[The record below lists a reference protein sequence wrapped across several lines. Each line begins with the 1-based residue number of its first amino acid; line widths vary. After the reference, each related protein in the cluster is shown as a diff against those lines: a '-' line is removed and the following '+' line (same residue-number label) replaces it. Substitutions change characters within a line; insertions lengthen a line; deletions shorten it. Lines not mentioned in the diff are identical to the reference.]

1 MKLCVLICG
10 EERCIDLVLENIQ
23 ETFSDS
29 RIDIITCLNIDPN
42 NKNIQHPSIIQKL
55 YLKDIHDNDYRNSLN
70 YSYKISKG
78 IKSISNQYDAYMI
91 VRTDFIFNQKID
103 LEVLDN
109 NKLYF
114 AKKSINQ
121 FTHQE
126 LNKIPEGIIISKNY
140 LQIQL
145 LLGLYE
151 FNRSHTNY
159 LDLVLF
165 QYLQLLEIDYE
176 LLNVDY
182 KLILSQCNIIAIAGD
197 SGSGKSSL
205 IKVLELLFNNDHLVL
220 ETDRYHKWERG
231 DSNYQKYT
239 HLNPYANHLE
249 KMYDDVYNLKIG
261 NKIYQVDYDHSS
273 GKFTP
278 KQKIESKSNVML
290 CGLHTIYERKMNNLA
305 DLRIFIDTDRE
316 LVKKWKIQRDVY
328 ERGYSI
334 EKVLKSIESRN
345 QDYFDH
351 ILPQKENADIIIN
364 YYEEN
369 EDLKCKLLITKDL
382 GCKIYKYLL
391 NDYSMIFKDDYLV
404 IQLDN
409 IEIKDENVTKIFME
423 HQQFFQKNFLKEI
436 FYILYMLLC

>member
-1 MKLCVLICG
+1 
-10 EERCIDLVLENIQ
+10 LE
-23 ETFSDS
+23 T
-29 RIDIITCLNIDPN
+29 
-42 NKNIQHPSIIQKL
+42 
-55 YLKDIHDNDYRNSLN
+55 
-70 YSYKISKG
+70 
-78 IKSISNQYDAYMI
+78 
-91 VRTDFIFNQKID
+91 
-103 LEVLDN
+103 LDN

-121 FTHQE
+121 FTFQE

-165 QYLQLLEIDYE
+165 QYLHLMEINYE

-182 KLILSQCNIIAIAGD
+182 KLILFKCNIIAIAGN

-205 IKVLELLFNNDHLVL
+205 IKVLKLLFNNDNLVL

-231 DSNYQKYT
+231 DFNYQIYT

-278 KQKIESKSNVML
+278 KQKIESKSNLML
-290 CGLHTIYERKMNNLA
+290 CGLHTIYEKKMSNLIN
-305 DLRIFIDTDRE
+305 LKIFIDTDRE
-316 LVKKWKIQRDVY
+316 LVKKWKVQRDVY

-334 EKVLKSIESRN
+334 EKVLKSIETRN
-345 QDYFDH
+345 QDYLDH

-369 EDLKCKLLITKDL
+369 EDLKCKLLITKDI
-382 GCKIYKYLL
+382 GCRIYISLL
-391 NDYSMIFKDDYLV
+391 EDYNMIFKDNYLV
-404 IQLDN
+404 IQLNN
-409 IEIKDENVTKIFME
+409 IEITNENIIKIFSDNE
-423 HQQFFQKNFLKEI
+423 QSFQKEYLKDI
-436 FYILYMLLC
+436 FYILYLAVSS